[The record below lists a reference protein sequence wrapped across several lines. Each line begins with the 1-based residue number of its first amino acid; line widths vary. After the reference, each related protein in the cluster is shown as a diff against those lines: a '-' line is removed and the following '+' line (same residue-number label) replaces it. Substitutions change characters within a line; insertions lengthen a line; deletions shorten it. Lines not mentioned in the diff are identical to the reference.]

1 MEKLKIQS
9 SEIQGKKRL
18 SLSIYYAI
26 KTFVL
31 LLTGVAIMAA
41 IWAGLWITF
50 NNSLEIGSSQI
61 PFLFL
66 TLIALFIL
74 AIVIVSPMILVR
86 IIKNRIINL
95 EEWNEYNKADIKKN
109 QTIFR
114 KLFSGITLLAL
125 SLVCFVTSCF
135 LPWGSMFGIEKGL
148 PFLVG
153 LFLGLP
159 WFFPLA
165 GAFLK
170 EEIRYKH
177 LTVLVAFLL
186 FFIAIWEISSIKF
199 VGRSA
204 NFEAGVYMYAVAII
218 ILALGVIRYSLEY
231 SHKLKQSK

>member
-1 MEKLKIQS
+1 MLAFLGGIT

-125 SLVCFVTSCF
+125 SLVCFVT
-135 LPWGSMFGIEKGL
+135 W
-148 PFLVG
+148 
-153 LFLGLP
+153 
-159 WFFPLA
+159 
-165 GAFLK
+165 
-170 EEIRYKH
+170 
-177 LTVLVAFLL
+177 
-186 FFIAIWEISSIKF
+186 
-199 VGRSA
+199 
-204 NFEAGVYMYAVAII
+204 
-218 ILALGVIRYSLEY
+218 
-231 SHKLKQSK
+231 

>member
-109 QTIFR
+109 R
-114 KLFSGITLLAL
+114 
-125 SLVCFVTSCF
+125 
-135 LPWGSMFGIEKGL
+135 
-148 PFLVG
+148 
-153 LFLGLP
+153 
-159 WFFPLA
+159 
-165 GAFLK
+165 
-170 EEIRYKH
+170 
-177 LTVLVAFLL
+177 
-186 FFIAIWEISSIKF
+186 
-199 VGRSA
+199 
-204 NFEAGVYMYAVAII
+204 
-218 ILALGVIRYSLEY
+218 
-231 SHKLKQSK
+231 